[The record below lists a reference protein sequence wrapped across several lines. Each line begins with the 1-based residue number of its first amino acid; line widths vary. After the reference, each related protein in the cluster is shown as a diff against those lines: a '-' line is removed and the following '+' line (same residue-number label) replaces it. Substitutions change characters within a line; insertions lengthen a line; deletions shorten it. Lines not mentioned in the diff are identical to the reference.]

1 MSAVFCDGHAS
12 DAFVGLRSTIAA
24 SDRTSTGEK
33 RGSVSDIVCAMVRNH
48 LPALGVTKPMW
59 RTQGGDLHPNCNR
72 MSHYISLLRF
82 TEQGA
87 ANLKKST
94 ARAHN
99 FDKLAAKSGVTVVG
113 QYWTLGEYDGVL
125 ILSADSEKKV
135 LHLLSALT
143 GAGNVQTAT
152 LQAFTDG
159 EFDDIVSGG

>member
-1 MSAVFCDGHAS
+1 
-12 DAFVGLRSTIAA
+12 
-24 SDRTSTGEK
+24 
-33 RGSVSDIVCAMVRNH
+33 
-48 LPALGVTKPMW
+48 
-59 RTQGGDLHPNCNR
+59 

-94 ARAHN
+94 ARAHS

-135 LHLLSALT
+135 LHLLSALSS
-143 GAGNVQTAT
+143 AGNVQTAT
-152 LQAFTDG
+152 LQAFTDA
-159 EFDDIVSGG
+159 EFDGIVSGS